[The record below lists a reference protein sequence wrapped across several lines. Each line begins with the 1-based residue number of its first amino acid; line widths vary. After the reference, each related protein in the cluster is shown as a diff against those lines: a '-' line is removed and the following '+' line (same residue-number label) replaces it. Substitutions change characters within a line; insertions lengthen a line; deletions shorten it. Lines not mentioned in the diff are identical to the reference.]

1 MVGASEN
8 CPASST
14 TSRSRERRGIV
25 PSFAKVHA
33 VPPTT
38 PPVPV
43 SAHDDRNAETAAL
56 FFTGVHAAASSSSS
70 VAPDFGT
77 FTTRSA
83 DTPARTT
90 DDRKFS
96 DVAWDWPTTRRASRA
111 RGRAARRRSTR
122 RRSCPCRR
130 ALDRQV
136 RPVEPEQRR
145 DDRGDGVVAGDRGE
159 CAQRRDPAE
168 QVERGVGQHLRQGV
182 EDLLAPLGD
191 RLGLRLRPWRGGR
204 REGDRE
210 VVVGLPPPTAGS
222 PSPGPRTRR
231 RCRPRP
237 ARPREPTRPSNR
249 RRSGDRRREWVVVD
263 EVGRASRPD
272 ARTGASVPDRRISR
286 DCERARG
293 SVSQSRS
300 TEARSTTR
308 TSRVSAQSSTGLRR
322 RSKWSCQKVLA
333 SRRW

>member
-83 DTPARTT
+83 GTPAR
-90 DDRKFS
+90 DH
-96 DVAWDWPTTRRASRA
+96 RRQEVL
-111 RGRAARRRSTR
+111 ARRVGLADDPDAPAVLADEPSDDVRPDVGLAR
-122 RRSCPCRR
+122 AGR

-145 DDRGDGVVAGDRGE
+145 DDRGDGVVPGDRSE
-159 CAQRRDPAE
+159 CTARRDPAE
-168 QVERGVGQHLRQGV
+168 QVERGSGSIDGRASRTSWPHSAIASGCGF
-182 EDLLAPLGD
+182 A
-191 RLGLRLRPWRGGR
+191 RGGAAGAR
-204 REGDRE
+204 ATGKSWW
-210 VVVGLPPPTAGS
+210 GSPPPTGRLSFTRTSNAS
-222 PSPGPRTRR
+222 PFGR
-231 RCRPRP
+231 RP
-237 ARPREPTRPSNR
+237 ARPREPTRPSNP
-249 RRSGDRRREWVVVD
+249 
-263 EVGRASRPD
+263 AP
-272 ARTGASVPDRRISR
+272 
-286 DCERARG
+286 ER
-293 SVSQSRS
+293 
-300 TEARSTTR
+300 
-308 TSRVSAQSSTGLRR
+308 
-322 RSKWSCQKVLA
+322 
-333 SRRW
+333 